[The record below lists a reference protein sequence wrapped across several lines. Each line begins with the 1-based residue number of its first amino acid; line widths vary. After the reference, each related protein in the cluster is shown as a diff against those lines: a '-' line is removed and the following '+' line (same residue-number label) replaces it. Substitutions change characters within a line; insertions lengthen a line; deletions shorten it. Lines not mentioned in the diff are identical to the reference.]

1 MRQNIQIWN
10 WSICEGNAMEAMF
23 QPRGGIQ
30 THLGW
35 MLQTFIWISKI
46 QKYNKHSLAL
56 MLSWIFFNADKNIHL
71 IYLIFDIFNLIFHIS
86 YITLDILFFIFD
98 TLHLWPGMLI
108 WYDKRF
114 VPMSHE
120 RFLLSS
126 AHFHLRILNPIKKLH
141 QQNKMLLHKSID
153 MLEI

>member
-30 THLGW
+30 THLDW

-46 QKYNKHSLAL
+46 QKSNKHSLAP
-56 MLSWIFFNADKNIHL
+56 MLSWNIWHFQ
-71 IYLIFDIFNLIFHIS
+71 FDIS
-86 YITLDILFFIFD
+86 YLTLDILFFIFD
-98 TLHLWPGMLI
+98 TLHLWSGMLI
-108 WYDKRF
+108 WYDKCF

-153 MLEI
+153 ILEI